1 MKNKLITILY
11 IVALT
16 CFALTFSISIP
27 ICCRFIYFM
36 QIDSLNLV
44 EVTGYSKDIIVKA
57 YNETL
62 NFLTIPW
69 VEFSTG
75 ALKYS
80 SSGASHFKDVK
91 NLFIF
96 NFAILISSVVSVA
109 VLTILNKKGRISLIN
124 FGNKTPYFY
133 SAIINIA
140 LPLLIGG
147 IALINFEAVFD
158 VFHYIF
164 FPGKSDWLFNPKTD
178 EIIKILPMEFFAS
191 CAVIIGVALIIIS
204 IIYII
209 IDRKKK

>member
-1 MKNKLITILY
+1 
-11 IVALT
+11 
-16 CFALTFSISIP
+16 
-27 ICCRFIYFM
+27 M

-44 EVTGYSKDIIVKA
+44 EITGYSKEVIITA
-57 YNETL
+57 YNDMLNYLTL
-62 NFLTIPW
+62 PW
-69 VEFSTG
+69 AKFSTG
-75 ALKYS
+75 VLKYS

-96 NFAILISSVVSVA
+96 NFAILISSAVSVA

-133 SAIINIA
+133 SAILNIA
-140 LPLLIGG
+140 LPLLIGV

-178 EIIKILPMEFFAS
+178 EIIKILPIEFFAS
-191 CAVIIGVALIIIS
+191 CALIIGVTLIIIS
-204 IIYII
+204 IAYII
-209 IDRKKK
+209 IDKKSNK